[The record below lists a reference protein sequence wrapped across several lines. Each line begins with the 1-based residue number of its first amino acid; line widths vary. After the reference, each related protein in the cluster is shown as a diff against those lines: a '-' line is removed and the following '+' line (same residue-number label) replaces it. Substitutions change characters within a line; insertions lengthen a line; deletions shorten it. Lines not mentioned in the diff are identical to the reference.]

1 MDFFDR
7 MQNVALELKE
17 VFTSDDVGSIES
29 DVFCLQR
36 VTTQLA
42 CYDGTVEKPRG
53 YVRHLDA
60 AKGKR
65 CVLDAQSQFQFY
77 SLRILIILNILW
89 WAALVIL
96 HYCIT

>member
-65 CVLDAQSQFQFY
+65 CVLDAQVNFNF
-77 SLRILIILNILW
+77 ILYALFKYFMPLW